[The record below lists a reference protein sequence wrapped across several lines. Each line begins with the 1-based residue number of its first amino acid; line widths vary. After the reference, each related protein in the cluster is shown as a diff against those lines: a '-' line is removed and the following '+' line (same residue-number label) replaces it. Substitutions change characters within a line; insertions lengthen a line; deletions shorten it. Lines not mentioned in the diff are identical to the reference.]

1 MTDRCGRSA
10 GKGSFLPFFFF
21 YDRGMS
27 LPDPAG
33 CRKHA
38 PPRRPRA
45 LSCPIPRP
53 RLPAGRGAAF
63 PVRDLGAPVFSAAAR
78 TGKVRLCSGRRA
90 RRRHR
95 AATQA
100 EECRADELITGRV
113 LACRR
118 TSSKRRMESAA
129 FSRKEKALVLPPGE
143 RGRALAGAGSPCAPC
158 CQHPAATVL
167 FPAWTGA
174 SRLSPLDT

>member
-1 MTDRCGRSA
+1 
-10 GKGSFLPFFFF
+10 
-21 YDRGMS
+21 MS
-27 LPDPAG
+27 LPGPAG

-78 TGKVRLCSGRRA
+78 TGKVRLRSRRRA

-95 AATQA
+95 AATRA
-100 EECRADELITGRV
+100 EECRADELITGR
-113 LACRR
+113 LRLPPHKQQ
-118 TSSKRRMESAA
+118 TGMEGAA

>member
-10 GKGSFLPFFFF
+10 GKGSFLPFFF
-21 YDRGMS
+21 YACGMS
-27 LPDPAG
+27 LPGPAG

-45 LSCPIPRP
+45 LSCPIPWS
-53 RLPAGRGAAF
+53 LFPAGRGAAF
-63 PVRDLGAPVFSAAAR
+63 PVRDLGAPVSSAAAR
-78 TGKVRLCSGRRA
+78 TGKVRLRSRRRA

-95 AATQA
+95 AAT
-100 EECRADELITGRV
+100 RAGSAGPMKLITGR
-113 LACRR
+113 LRLP
-118 TSSKRRMESAA
+118 THKQQRRMEGAA
-129 FSRKEKALVLPPGE
+129 FSRKEKALPAAG
-143 RGRALAGAGSPCAPC
+143 RTGRALAGAGSPCAPC

-167 FPAWTGA
+167 FPAGAGA